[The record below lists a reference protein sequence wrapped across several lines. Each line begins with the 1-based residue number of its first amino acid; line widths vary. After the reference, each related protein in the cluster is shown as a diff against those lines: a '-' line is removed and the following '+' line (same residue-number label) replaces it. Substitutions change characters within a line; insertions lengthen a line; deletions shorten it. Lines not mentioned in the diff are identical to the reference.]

1 MNEEIEWVRSMR
13 KKKKKKRME
22 GRNFFSSFHKRD
34 VRAYVRACVCVCARA
49 SKSVCLLSL
58 RNSYARVYC
67 ALLADIYIRIH
78 KCII

>member
-1 MNEEIEWVRSMR
+1 MNEEIEWVRSMQ
-13 KKKKKKRME
+13 KKKKKKN
-22 GRNFFSSFHKRD
+22 GGKKLFFLFSQER
-34 VRAYVRACVCVCARA
+34 RAYVRACVCARA

>member
-1 MNEEIEWVRSMR
+1 MNEEIEWVRSMQ
-13 KKKKKKRME
+13 KKKKKKEWRE
-22 GRNFFSSFHKRD
+22 ETFFPLFTRETC
-34 VRAYVRACVCVCARA
+34 VRARVCVCARA